1 MADLTVNIEHDSTR
15 ESALRDWAVRILH
28 DPEKIFG
35 EMTNVR
41 DPGND
46 NYRREKMRLISK
58 TIGISNDLMERED
71 GQDPLGVWEEALYA
85 EALGY
90 MVSCHCTRFQIC

>member
-1 MADLTVNIEHDSTR
+1 MADLTADIEHDSTR
-15 ESALRDWAVRILH
+15 ENVLRDWAIQILH

-35 EMTNVR
+35 EMTNAE
-41 DPGND
+41 DPEND
-46 NYRREKMRLISK
+46 NYRKEKMRLISK
-58 TIGISNDLMERED
+58 TIGVSNDLMERKD

-90 MVSCHCTRFQIC
+90 MVSYRCIRI